1 MGQKALQVD
10 IAPSDGPPVPFA
22 SGGFTVRNW
31 SLRTRVFAGFVA
43 VIGMLAVAS
52 AASLSKLSSLRDAES
67 TITDQEAPY
76 INALQEGAIG
86 VRDASS
92 ASTVLLIIMISET
105 LQGIIDGMVADAQAG
120 FDPLAADLLAADP
133 SVLARLVANP
143 DVVAQLMGDDADASL
158 TGALAGVGTGVDV
171 TAAMTGDLEQA
182 ALLVQNTSV
191 VRAFAAN
198 PVIAEALKADPAAQ
212 AALAANPP
220 AAQPTELVED
230 ASQAE
235 TDASF
240 ADYTQRYADGLAAAQ
255 AAFVEARAAIAGQ
268 TEREAQVDGIQEAVA
283 SWGTTMQ
290 QLQTGYET
298 NGQFSQDIIDELG
311 VKEAAYKALI
321 ADAITVADGS
331 FAAADAT
338 FDDAASSAKTV
349 LLVGLLVAMAT
360 AIAAGIVV
368 VRSVTKPLGRTVDVL
383 EQVAHGDLTV
393 TVGVRGRDEIARMG
407 EALNVAVGQ
416 VHDTLVAV
424 TENALELASASEELS
439 ATSRQMASG
448 ATETSAQTEEVTA
461 TIGEIARRTSEASS
475 IAGEAVQLALNTSTT
490 MQKLEASSEAIGA
503 VVSLI
508 SSVAEQTNLLALNA
522 TIEAARAGDAGRGFA
537 VVASEVKE
545 LANQTAKA
553 TQEISEQIRA
563 IQGDSRD
570 AVVAIEQITE
580 TIGSISDVAS
590 AVAAAV
596 EEQAVTMSEIGR
608 TVEEGAVGAAST
620 EQAASALAEMA
631 AELQRLLAG
640 FTFQTGRAGRSV
652 PSSNSSSPIDA
663 PATSAVSFDWP
674 APTSEPVDLATT
686 SH

>member
-1 MGQKALQVD
+1 
-10 IAPSDGPPVPFA
+10 
-22 SGGFTVRNW
+22 VRNW

-43 VIGMLAVAS
+43 VIGMLAIAS
-52 AASLSKLSSLRDAES
+52 ATSLSKLSALRDAES

-76 INALQEGAIG
+76 MMALQNGAIG

-92 ASTVLLIIMISET
+92 ASSVLLIIMISET
-105 LQGIIDGMVADAQAG
+105 LQGIISDLNAELVAE
-120 FDPLAADLLAADP
+120 FDQQAADLLVADP
-133 SVLARLVANP
+133 SVISRLIANP
-143 DVVAQLMGDDADASL
+143 DVVGQLQGDGADAAL

-171 TAAMTGDLEQA
+171 VAAFTGDVAQA
-182 ALLVQNTSV
+182 ALLVQNDGV
-191 VRAFAAN
+191 VQAFAAN
-198 PVIAEALKADPAAQ
+198 PVIAAALKADPAAQ

-220 AAQPTELVED
+220 AAADTSTELVAD
-230 ASQAE
+230 SSQAE
-235 TDASF
+235 TDAAF

-255 AAFVEARAAIAGQ
+255 AAFADARAVIAGQ
-268 TEREAQVDGIQEAVA
+268 ADREAQVDGITEAVA

-290 QLQTGYET
+290 SLHDGYET
-298 NGQFSQDIIDELG
+298 SGQFSQDVINELET
-311 VKEAAYKALI
+311 KETTYKGLI
-321 ADAITVADGS
+321 NDAITVAQGS
-331 FAAADAT
+331 FSAADGT

-349 LLVGLLVAMAT
+349 LLAGLLLAMAT
-360 AIAAGIVV
+360 AVAAGIIV
-368 VRSVTKPLGRTVDVL
+368 VRSVTKPLSRTVGVL

-407 EALNVAVGQ
+407 EALNSAVGQ

-475 IAGEAVQLALNTSTT
+475 IAGEAVQLALHTSTT

-553 TQEISEQIRA
+553 TQEISDQIRT

-631 AELQRLLAG
+631 SELQRLLAG

-652 PSSNSSSPIDA
+652 PGANPSSPVDA
-663 PATSAVSFDWP
+663 PATSAVPFDWSAP
-674 APTSEPVDLATT
+674 AEPADLATT
-686 SH
+686 SS